1 MIRKN
6 AANHP
11 DPAAAPLVPSEAIA
25 VKPSSLGQDFEAFL
39 AEEGM
44 LESVKA
50 TAIKRVIAFRLLQ
63 AMSDQGLTKQEVAK
77 RMKTSRS
84 QLDRV
89 LDPKVKTIQL
99 DVIIRAAHC
108 VGRKLTLTLA

>member
-6 AANHP
+6 AVHHP
-11 DPAAAPLVPSEAIA
+11 DLALARFDAAEAIA
-25 VKPSSLGQDFEAFL
+25 IKPSSLGQDFEAFL
-39 AEEGM
+39 AEEGI

-50 TAIKRVIAFRLLQ
+50 TAIKRVIAFRLRQ
-63 AMSDQGLTKQEVAK
+63 AMNDQGLTKQEVAK
-77 RMKTSRS
+77 RMRTSRS